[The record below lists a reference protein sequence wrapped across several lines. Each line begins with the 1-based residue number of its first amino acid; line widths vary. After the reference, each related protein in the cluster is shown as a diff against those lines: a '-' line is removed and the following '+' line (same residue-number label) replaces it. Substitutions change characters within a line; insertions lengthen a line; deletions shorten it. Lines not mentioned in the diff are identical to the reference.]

1 MNYETIGKFIQEK
14 RKEKNLTQK
23 ELAEKLGVTD
33 KAVSKW
39 ERGLGCPDVS
49 ILEILSKEL
58 EVSILE
64 LLKGRIIENEIIKV
78 TEANDYIQET
88 IRYTKNNI
96 KETINKIITFIII
109 ATTLLLII
117 LNIENMISLNKK
129 YEYNFDNDTVKET
142 KLQLNKLQ
150 ANIELI
156 ESNQGK
162 YTKEE
167 YEEIKKDLSYIKEKI
182 NKSKLLRYDG
192 YKKLTQK
199 DMYIIDDNTLADIYG
214 IKILRTLEKYDNNNE
229 QVFKDNVMAKVYLNI
244 NTHEQIEKAYKYKM
258 INIPNNLELETT
270 IFNNPINLRII
281 YMKSTISSY
290 IYITDK
296 IIEVGDIYE

>member
-129 YEYNFDNDTVKET
+129 YEYNFDNDTVKEM

-162 YTKEE
+162 YTNEE

>member
-23 ELAEKLGVTD
+23 ELAKKIGVTD

-39 ERGLGCPDVS
+39 ERGQGCPDVS
-49 ILEILSKEL
+49 ILEVLSKEL
-58 EVSILE
+58 GVSILE
-64 LLKGRIIENEIIKV
+64 LLKGRIIENEVIKV

-88 IRYTKNNI
+88 IKYTKNNI
-96 KETINKIITFIII
+96 KDTINKIITFLIISI
-109 ATTLLLII
+109 SLLLLI
-117 LNIENMISLNKK
+117 LNIENIINMNKK
-129 YEYNFDNDTVKET
+129 YEYDFDNETVNGMKI
-142 KLQLNKLQ
+142 QLNKLKN
-150 ANIELI
+150 NIELI

-167 YEEIKKDLSYIKEKI
+167 YEEIIKDLSYIKDKI
-182 NKSKLLRYDG
+182 NNSKLLKYES
-192 YKKLTQK
+192 YEKLSLK

-214 IKILRTLEKYDNNNE
+214 IRILNRLEKYSNNKE
-229 QVFKDNVMAKVYLNI
+229 QLFKDNVMAKIYLNVD
-244 NTHEQIEKAYKYKM
+244 THEQIEKAYKYKM
-258 INIPNNLELETT
+258 INIPNNIEIETT

-296 IIEVGDIYE
+296 IIEVGDINE